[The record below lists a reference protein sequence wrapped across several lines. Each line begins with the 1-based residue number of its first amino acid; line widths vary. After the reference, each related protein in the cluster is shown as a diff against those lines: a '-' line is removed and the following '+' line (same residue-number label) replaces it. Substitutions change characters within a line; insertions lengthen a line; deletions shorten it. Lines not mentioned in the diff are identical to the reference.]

1 LKISEI
7 PGSGPVIEKKLA
19 SVGIIDVQQLITL
32 PPPKVAEKTGLDNES
47 ARELYFKAKKF
58 LEKKKIISKNFQTG
72 TELEKIKEISITT
85 GTKALDKLLNG
96 GLKVAACTEIH
107 GEDGCGKTQFSH
119 TMAVRVQL
127 PIEKG
132 GLNGKVIWIDTE
144 NTFKRD
150 RIIDIATHL
159 GLSPAECL
167 ENIIVTKPHNS
178 ADQHVMLEE
187 AEKLIVEDP
196 SIKLIIIDSAL
207 GLFRGDYSGRGML
220 SERQKY
226 LDDFLTLSHN
236 IAKHY
241 KIATI
246 WTNQVMINPGIFYGD
261 PIVPIGGKILG
272 HKATY
277 RVYFK
282 KSGKKR
288 IGTLVK
294 SPNDANI
301 QVTFGVSTEGMVD
314 PEVIDEQIKEA
325 KKAKAKVVKEEPKEE

>member
-1 LKISEI
+1 VKISEI
-7 PGSGPVIEKKLA
+7 PGCGPVIEKKLE
-19 SVGIIDVQQLITL
+19 SVGIVDVQQLVTL
-32 PPPKVAEKTGLDNES
+32 PPPKVSEKTGLDNES
-47 ARELYFKAKKF
+47 ARELYFKARKF
-58 LEKKKIISKNFQTG
+58 LEKKKIVEPRFQSASNIALISD
-72 TELEKIKEISITT
+72 SVITT

-96 GLKVAACTEIH
+96 GLRVGSCTEIH

-127 PIEKG
+127 PPERG
-132 GLNGKVIWIDTE
+132 GLSGKVVWIDTE
-144 NTFKRD
+144 NTFKEK
-150 RIIDIATHL
+150 RIKDIAIPL
-159 GLSPAECL
+159 GLDTKKVL
-167 ENIIVTKPHNS
+167 DNITVAKPHNS
-178 ADQHVMLEE
+178 ADQHIILEE
-187 AEKLIVEDP
+187 TEKLITKDP
-196 SIKLIIIDSAL
+196 SIKLIIVDSAL
-207 GLFRGDYSGRGML
+207 GLFRGDYSGRSML

-236 IAKHY
+236 ISKHY

-261 PIVPIGGKILG
+261 PVVPIGGKILG
-272 HKATY
+272 HKATF

-314 PEVIDEQIKEA
+314 PEVIDEIEKA
-325 KKAKAKVVKEEPKEE
+325 KKKAKKKDEI